1 MWSSKVQI
9 LKFCTELRHTSSAE
23 ETEADKW
30 KELFLLLLLSFICPN
45 KLMDHLP
52 NFISQS
58 PELETVVSTTWARVC
73 SIPGFNYKWGA
84 FSFLMEVVV
93 SW

>member
-1 MWSSKVQI
+1 
-9 LKFCTELRHTSSAE
+9 
-23 ETEADKW
+23 
-30 KELFLLLLLSFICPN
+30 
-45 KLMDHLP
+45 MDHLP